1 MRILVDM
8 QAAQTGSR
16 FRGIGRY
23 ARELVK
29 ALLRQDGGHH
39 VILALNGH
47 FPETIED
54 IRAEFLDLIPQRDI
68 RVWYAPG
75 PVGYVHDNHEGL
87 RKANEVLRE
96 YFFLAQKPDVI
107 LLPSLFEGLNDSAV
121 ISVDRARPHVPVV
134 SVCHDLIPLV
144 DPSPPFQ
151 HDRVTRLWYRKRLDA
166 LRRSDLIL
174 ANSAYSNSE
183 VTRILGVPPE
193 RVVTIGAGH
202 DKRFRRKDLSAT
214 QRSQLAQ
221 SLGITK
227 PFVMFAGSLEPSK
240 NVPNFLEAMGGLPAR
255 VQERYQIVVVGK
267 REPDDIRALSKL
279 APNQIVR
286 GALRVLGHVSDDV
299 LVDLYNACEAFV
311 FPSKREGFGLPA
323 LEAMACGAPV
333 IASDRTSLPEVIGLD
348 EALFD
353 PDSIKDMTSKI
364 NKVLTDGAFRERLIT
379 HGLDRATSLSWDA
392 CAAKTLEALQRFQRH
407 ADTPSSPRS
416 KIFAID
422 GIASPP
428 KRIIVSKLDHAGDF
442 LLGLPA
448 MAKIRA
454 RYPGSRI
461 DALVGSWNR
470 VAAEH
475 CGLFDNVYTLDF
487 FRAKSSL
494 QASVDSSEIEDLQAR
509 LPYYDY
515 AIDLR
520 RHSDTRFI
528 LLALR
533 ASQYFGYRTG
543 NPRYDENLTRPLD
556 IHPEP
561 AGERDFFDEMHIS
574 EQMLRIV
581 DTLPSAVSDY
591 VGLPPFGAAIPVPG
605 TVGIFPRVGSDARQW
620 DSERFVE
627 LVDRLCA
634 DDAVGAVNLFGVDR
648 QELDEIGFRPHPK
661 IAYQC
666 GLPFPEL
673 VKVLG
678 ANQVCIGNN
687 SFGVHLGS
695 LLGCKTVAIY
705 SGHEMPEQW
714 GPAFGNVDVVTA
726 NVECSPCHL
735 PTKESCPFA
744 MRCLTSIEVDTVLDA
759 VKAKLATADSPEP
772 PPSLAGWTV
781 ADCLEQAVRALNRL
795 KFRGET
801 NGLTTEN
808 KNDLQAALLVN
819 FPVRTGPRPQRLYV
833 DITGFLRNNGEAE
846 PRSALDQ
853 YAIGAMIDLLAGA
866 VPDHQVETIA
876 SGLHDHEFY
885 LTRIDEI
892 EGFFNGDRVAR
903 VVYPMPG
910 DLYLGLDRYDNR
922 NAAQWD
928 LLQSWRELGV
938 RIGFAVDDDDLTL
951 VKRSADGTDIAQ
963 DQLLRS
969 RKNLIYLSNF
979 DLLLLRNIASAD
991 AMRSFIAM
999 QGSRRARPVELV
1011 INSAL
1016 DDLRDAMAAASVA
1029 GREMVI
1035 APGLRDQLAA
1045 LASALA
1051 NEVIEARFKVTQMSG
1066 SMGDRYAT
1074 GV

>member
-29 ALLRQDGGHH
+29 ALVRQGGGHR

-47 FPETIED
+47 FADTIED

-75 PVGYVHDNHEGL
+75 PVGYVHDDHKGL

-144 DPSPPFQ
+144 DPSPPFE
-151 HDRVTRLWYRKRLDA
+151 HDRITRLWYRKRLDA

-174 ANSAYSNSE
+174 TNSTYSNSE
-183 VTRILGVPPE
+183 VTGILGVQPE

-202 DKRFRRKDLSAT
+202 DAQFHRKDLSDS
-214 QRSQLAQ
+214 QRAQLAER
-221 SLGITK
+221 LGIAK

-240 NVPNFLEAMGGLPAR
+240 NVPNFLKAMGALPPR
-255 VQERYQIVVVGK
+255 LQEKYQIVVVGK
-267 REPDDIRALSKL
+267 REPDDIAALSKL

-286 GALRVLGHVSDDV
+286 GALRVLGHVSDEV

-333 IASDRTSLPEVIGLD
+333 IASNRTSLPEVIGLD

-353 PDSIKDMTSKI
+353 PDSIGDMTSKI
-364 NKVLTDGAFRERLIT
+364 NKVLTDGAYRERLVV
-379 HGLDRATSLSWDA
+379 HGLDRATSLNWDA
-392 CAAKTLEALQRFQRH
+392 CAAKTLQALRRFERP
-407 ADTPSSPRS
+407 ANAPITRRS

-422 GIASPP
+422 GIASP
-428 KRIIVSKLDHAGDF
+428 KKQIILSKLDHAGDF
-442 LLGLPA
+442 LLALPA

-454 RYPGSRI
+454 RYPDSRI

-475 CGLFDNVYTLDF
+475 CGLFDNVYTLDY

-494 QASVDSSEIEDLQAR
+494 QARVDVEEIDNLQTQ

-591 VGLPPFGAAIPVPG
+591 VGLPAFGAAKPVPG

-634 DDAVGAVNLFGVDR
+634 DDTIGAVNLFGVNR
-648 QELDEIGFRPHPK
+648 QELDEIGFHPHPK

-666 GLPFPEL
+666 GLQFPEL

-678 ANQVCIGNN
+678 ANQVCVGNN

-695 LLGCKTVAIY
+695 LVGCSTVAIY

-744 MRCLTSIEVDTVLDA
+744 MRCLTSIEVDTVFDA
-759 VKAKLATADSPEP
+759 VKAKLAPAEGPESA
-772 PPSLAGWTV
+772 PSLAGWTV

-801 NGLTTEN
+801 GDLTTEN
-808 KNDLQAALLVN
+808 KNALQAALLVN
-819 FPVRTGPRPQRLYV
+819 FPVRPGPRPQRLYV
-833 DITGFLRNNGEAE
+833 DISGFVPGNGETE

-853 YAIGAMIDLLAGA
+853 FAIEAMIDWFAGA
-866 VPDHQVETIA
+866 LPDHRVETIA

-885 LTRIDEI
+885 VTSINEVD
-892 EGFFNGDRVAR
+892 GFFNGNRVTR

-910 DLYLGLDRYDNR
+910 DLYVGLDRYVNR

-938 RIGFAVDDDDLTL
+938 RISFAVDDNDLAVMKGAADASDIPQDRLLQARRNL
-951 VKRSADGTDIAQ
+951 V
-963 DQLLRS
+963 
-969 RKNLIYLSNF
+969 YLSNF
-979 DLLLLRNIASAD
+979 DVLLLRSIASAE
-991 AMRSFIAM
+991 AMRAFIAEH
-999 QGSRRARPVELV
+999 GPRRSRAIELV
-1011 INSAL
+1011 INSTL
-1016 DDLRDAMAAASVA
+1016 DDLRAEMVATSVA
-1029 GREMVI
+1029 GREMVLTR
-1035 APGLRDQLAA
+1035 GLREQLAK

-1051 NEVIEARFKVTQMSG
+1051 NDVIEARFEVAHAPAQ
-1066 SMGDRYAT
+1066 MGDR
-1074 GV
+1074 